1 MAAKLLAI
9 YNISFNQTTTYGD
22 DALAHRVNIGFYQA
36 IELTKNSSLYQK
48 QSEF

>member
-36 IELTKNSSLYQK
+36 AIELTKNSSLYL
-48 QSEF
+48 